1 MLLNT
6 LIMLHLRAEHCEH
19 VNYLIFTK
27 ALWDAIIILILL
39 VSDDPQVG
47 RGQEMKVPNDTQLQ
61 DTTERETSGITSLSK
76 SSKLML

>member
-47 RGQEMKVPNDTQLQ
+47 RSQEMNVP
-61 DTTERETSGITSLSK
+61 TTHRCKIQQIEKHQE
-76 SSKLML
+76 